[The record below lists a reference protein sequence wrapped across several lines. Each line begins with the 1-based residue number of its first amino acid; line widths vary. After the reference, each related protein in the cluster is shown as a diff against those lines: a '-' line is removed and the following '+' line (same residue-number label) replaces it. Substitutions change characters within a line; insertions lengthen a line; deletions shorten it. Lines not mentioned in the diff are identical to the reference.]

1 MGLNF
6 AQKNTRKTYL
16 KPAKPTSK
24 IGTFSAFLISVI
36 QKIDL
41 VILNRSCEMNH
52 AKSETQKQ
60 HPLKT
65 FLVDLLSARAGIY
78 FNQNPNANK
87 LKGLHRA

>member
-1 MGLNF
+1 
-6 AQKNTRKTYL
+6 
-16 KPAKPTSK
+16 
-24 IGTFSAFLISVI
+24 
-36 QKIDL
+36 
-41 VILNRSCEMNH
+41 MNH

-87 LKGLHRA
+87 LKGLHRV